1 MRLEPIERPAG
12 LLARIMSAAM
22 RRQLGK
28 TITPAKVVYN
38 RIPRMWNVSWALIRL
53 DMSGFTLTHDLVM
66 LVQTAVAME
75 NGCSFC
81 QDIAR
86 ARAVQMQLGI
96 ERFNALAD
104 WRTSSKLDE
113 RERSAIAYALEANAR
128 CEVSDETFEA
138 LRKHFGDREIAE
150 LTVATAV
157 ERFYNTLNGA
167 LEIPDDGL
175 EAIAAA
181 RAGGSPREAAGG
193 ADSASA

>member
-1 MRLEPIERPAG
+1 MRLEPIERPAS
-12 LLARIMSAAM
+12 LLGRIMSAAM
-22 RRQLGK
+22 RWQLGK

-53 DMSGFTLTHDLVM
+53 DMNGFTLPHDLHM

-75 NGCSFC
+75 NGCGFC
-81 QDIAR
+81 ADIAR

-104 WRTSSKLDE
+104 WQTSAAFDD
-113 RERSAIAYALEANAR
+113 RERSAIAYALEANRECA
-128 CEVSDETFEA
+128 VSDETFEGV
-138 LRKHFGDREIAE
+138 RKHFDDREIAE

-175 EAIAAA
+175 EAIAASRAAASA
-181 RAGGSPREAAGG
+181 RPTET
-193 ADSASA
+193 DSASAPH